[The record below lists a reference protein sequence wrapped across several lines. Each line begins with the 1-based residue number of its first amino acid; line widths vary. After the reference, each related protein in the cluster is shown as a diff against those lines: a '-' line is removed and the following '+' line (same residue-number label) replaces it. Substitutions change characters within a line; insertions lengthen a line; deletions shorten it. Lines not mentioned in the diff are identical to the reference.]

1 MRVVRT
7 VLAEGD
13 LLDIWLYIAQD
24 NITAADRM
32 VERLEQRCETLG
44 VSPMLGS
51 KRDDLLAGMRC
62 LIEGN
67 YAIFYRIQQ
76 DTVEIL
82 RVLHGARDFPTI
94 FQSG

>member
-7 VLAEGD
+7 VLANGD

-44 VSPMLGS
+44 ANPMLGN
-51 KRDDLLAGMRC
+51 KRDDLVMEMRC

-67 YAIFYRIQQ
+67 YAIFYRIHE
-76 DTVEIL
+76 DTVQIL
-82 RVLHGARDFPTI
+82 RILHGTRDFPAI
-94 FQSG
+94 F

>member
-7 VLAEGD
+7 VLADGD

-32 VERLEQRCETLG
+32 VERLEQRYQTLG
-44 VSPMLGS
+44 VNPVLGS
-51 KRDDLLAGMRC
+51 KRDELVMGMRC
-62 LIEGN
+62 LIEGK
-67 YAIFYRIQQ
+67 YAIFYRIHQ
-76 DTVEIL
+76 DTVQIL
-82 RVLHGARDFPTI
+82 RILHGARDFPTI